1 MPLKESEEQF
11 LKETAMSL
19 RNDIVDVTFWAGGAH
34 IGGAM
39 SMVEIITILY
49 YKYMDIDPTNPN
61 YEDRDRFILSKGHAG
76 VGLAPLLANK
86 GFFDKET
93 LKTFNQ
99 FNSPFGMHLDSAKVK
114 GLDASTGSLGHGLPI
129 ALGMA
134 LAARVKK
141 KSYKTYCLL
150 GDGEMNEG
158 SNWEAIMAAAHF
170 NTTNLIPIV
179 DHNKQM
185 IDGKVEDVMSL
196 GAFSDKW
203 RAFGFDVEEIDGHD
217 FKQLA
222 DAIDKAHNATER
234 PVVIIANTIKGK
246 GIEFMEDETKWHYGS
261 IDSTVMEKCKKSI
274 ADSFAL

>member
-1 MPLKESEEQF
+1 MPLSDNELKNLKKEAV
-11 LKETAMSL
+11 KL

-39 SMVEIITILY
+39 SMVDILTILY
-49 YKYMDIDPTNPN
+49 NKFMKYDSSNPDL
-61 YEDRDRFILSKGHAG
+61 EDRDRFVLSKGHAG

-99 FNSPFGMHLDSAKVK
+99 FNSPFGMHLDSLKVR

-129 ALGMA
+129 SLGMA
-134 LAARVKK
+134 LAARVKGLD
-141 KSYKTYCLL
+141 YKTYCVI

-170 NTTNLIPIV
+170 KVTSLIPIV
-179 DHNKQM
+179 DFNKRM
-185 IDGKVEDVMSL
+185 IDGEVKDIMSIDPL
-196 GAFSDKW
+196 ADKW
-203 RAFGFDVEEIDGHD
+203 KAFGFDVIEINGHD
-217 FKQLA
+217 FNQLN
-222 DAIDKAHNATER
+222 DAIEKANAAVDR

-246 GIEFMEDETKWHYGS
+246 GIDFMEDETKWHYGS
-261 IDSTVMEKCKKSI
+261 IDSTVVEKAKASI
-274 ADSFAL
+274 AANS